1 MKAPLGVLFCF
12 KTNPTKNM
20 PNSQPQE
27 LIAAQIIDDP
37 FSMEFMET
45 ANTLQVSADS
55 LASLPKRRVK
65 VARDKFVLHKDLK
78 TRLTRLLASNCSQ
91 QAKTVAE
98 DILNLKYV
106 PLEGKYCNYLG
117 LSQADYTKISY
128 LDKDREERLAGQE
141 TTMEM
146 IRPGTVAKFYV
157 QRSRR
162 RSREQTSDDST
173 AQDMMMVFT
182 LKLTARHLS
191 DRVYPI
197 DRTEEA
203 DVHFVQEFWDDSPTK
218 NYSFSFKNTHLAQEA
233 GTLRIQNSRTRGA
246 DGFTLTNNG
255 VILSGHNWERLL
267 AVEFEN
273 TSVTLKEVWNFKKR
287 YHTSIGKIVRRL
299 FADKY
304 SDREVTAFAEAYA
317 SLITVSNPLYDFQI
331 IEGEDIKD
339 AYYEDNY
346 YQHSGTL
353 GNSCMR
359 YYNCQR
365 YFQIY
370 TKYPDKVKMAIL
382 KRSGKIAARCIMW
395 NIEGKFMFDRI
406 YYTTDETHNLLKN
419 TLTGAGYETLFQVS
433 GNYSLN
439 IDLTGINQF
448 PYVDTLCNYDP
459 HKMLLTN
466 QHLRDEYWQFRSTGG
481 CFSRYNVSS
490 TVECHSCGEEL
501 DEDDATYLTA
511 GEYEG
516 QEACSNC
523 YIYCEADD
531 SYISTEDDAVETY
544 DGETVLTSRSIRLNN
559 GEYAHQNDEQLRE
572 YENGFGYFILD
583 EEFYFT
589 DGNSFYHKNDP
600 NIPEDAYDSQEA
612 DRRAEE
618 ELQRRITENI
628 ARAEAQASAQAETA
642 YTLITSNSAT
652 SNTFSFNNVASITYL
667 NSTGL
672 GINIHGSLLS
682 SGSSSVEPVLET
694 LEEMRVVEPD
704 VTETTEVAE
713 VTEVPLPP
721 NMEISLEEVRND
733 SEAMEAS
740 AQGEAEFTT
749 WSQII
754 DEALRDFP
762 L

>member
-1 MKAPLGVLFCF
+1 
-12 KTNPTKNM
+12 M

-27 LIAAQIIDDP
+27 LIAALIPDDP

-78 TRLTRLLASNCSQ
+78 TRLTRLLASNCSE
-91 QAKTVAE
+91 QAKAVAE
-98 DILNLKYV
+98 DILSLKYV

-146 IRPGTVAKFYV
+146 IRPGTVAKFYL

-162 RSREQTSDDST
+162 RSREQTPDNST
-173 AQDMMMVFT
+173 AQDMMIVFT
-182 LKLTARHLS
+182 LKLTARHLG
-191 DRVYPI
+191 DRFYPI
-197 DRTEEA
+197 ERTEEA
-203 DVHFVQEFWDDSPTK
+203 DVHFVQEFWDDSAAK
-218 NYSFSFKNTHLAQEA
+218 NYSFSFKNTHLADEA

-246 DGFTLTNNG
+246 DGFTLATNG
-255 VILSGHNWERLL
+255 VILSGHNWARLL

-273 TSVTLKEVWNFKKR
+273 TSLTVKEVWNFKKR

-317 SLITVSNPLYDFQI
+317 SLITVSNPLYDFAI

-339 AYYEDNY
+339 AYHENNY

-359 YYNCQR
+359 YHNCR
-365 YFQIY
+365 NYFQIY
-370 TKYPDKVKMAIL
+370 TKYPEKVKMAVL

-406 YYTTDETHNLLKN
+406 YFTNDETHNLLKN
-419 TLTGAGYETLFQVS
+419 TLIGAGYETLFQS
-433 GNYSLN
+433 SRNFSLN

-448 PYVDTLCNYDP
+448 PYVDSLCNYDP
-459 HKMLLTN
+459 HRMLLTN

-481 CFSRYNVSS
+481 CFSRYNAS
-490 TVECHSCGEEL
+490 TIVECHNCGEEIE
-501 DEDDATYLTA
+501 EDDATHLTA

-516 QEACSNC
+516 QEACSSC
-523 YIYCEADD
+523 YIYCEPDN
-531 SYISTEDDAVETY
+531 SYISTEDDSIETY
-544 DGETVLTSRSIRLNN
+544 NGETVLTSRSLRLSN
-559 GEYAHQNDEQLRE
+559 GEYAYQNDDQLRQ

-589 DGNSFYHKNDP
+589 DGFRFYHKNDP

-612 DRRAEE
+612 DRRKEE
-618 ELQRRITENI
+618 ELQRRIAENI
-628 ARAEAQASAQAETA
+628 ARREAETRA
-642 YTLITSNSAT
+642 QVEASRMVIPSSSSTSSTA
-652 SNTFSFNNVASITYL
+652 TFSHIPSITYQ
-667 NSTGL
+667 SSVGL
-672 GINIHGSLLS
+672 GILS
-682 SGSSSVEPVLET
+682 YLNGTSSSITIHEGSVEEPVLET
-694 LEEMRVVEPD
+694 LEEMRVIELNIEA
-704 VTETTEVAE
+704 TELTE
-713 VTEVPLPP
+713 VTEVTEVT
-721 NMEISLEEVRND
+721 EIIENNN
-733 SEAMEAS
+733 EAMEAS

>member
-1 MKAPLGVLFCF
+1 
-12 KTNPTKNM
+12 M

-27 LIAAQIIDDP
+27 LIAALIPDDP

-65 VARDKFVLHKDLK
+65 IARDKFVLHKDLK

-106 PLEGKYCNYLG
+106 PVEGKYCNYLG

-146 IRPGTVAKFYV
+146 IRPGTVAKFYL

-162 RSREQTSDDST
+162 RSREQTPDDST
-173 AQDMMMVFT
+173 AQDMMIVFT
-182 LKLTARHLS
+182 LKLTARHLG
-191 DRVYPI
+191 DRLYPI
-197 DRTEEA
+197 ERTEEA
-203 DVHFVQEFWDDSPTK
+203 DVHFIQEFWDDSPTK
-218 NYSFSFKNTHLAQEA
+218 TYSFSFKNTHLSHEA

-246 DGFTLTNNG
+246 DRFILATNG
-255 VILSGHNWERLL
+255 VTLNSNNWERLL

-273 TSVTLKEVWNFKKR
+273 TSMTVKEVWNFKKR

-331 IEGEDIKD
+331 IEGENIKD
-339 AYYEDNY
+339 AYHENNY

-359 YYNCQR
+359 YQNCQR

-370 TKYPDKVKMAIL
+370 TKYPEKVKMAVL
-382 KRSGKIAARCIMW
+382 KRSGKIAARSIMW

-406 YYTTDETHNLLKN
+406 YYSNDETHNLLKN
-419 TLTGAGYETLFQVS
+419 TLIGAGYETLFQS
-433 GNYSLN
+433 NRNFSLN

-459 HKMLLTN
+459 HRMLLTN

-481 CFSRYNVSS
+481 CYSRYNSS
-490 TVECHSCGEEL
+490 ERIECCICGDEIN
-501 DEDDATYLTA
+501 EDDSTYITA
-511 GEYEG
+511 GDHSDSH
-516 QEACSNC
+516 ACSSC

-531 SYISTEDDAVETY
+531 SYVTIEDDTVETY
-544 DGETVLTSRSIRLNN
+544 DGETILTCRSLRLNN
-559 GEYAHQNDEQLRE
+559 GEYAHINDEQLRE
-572 YENGFGYFILD
+572 YENSFGYFIVD
-583 EEFYFT
+583 EDFYFT
-589 DGNSFYHKNDP
+589 DGSRFYHKNDP

-612 DRRAEE
+612 DRRAQE
-618 ELQRRITENI
+618 ELQRMIAQ
-628 ARAEAQASAQAETA
+628 ARAQAEAEALAQAETG
-642 YTLITSNSAT
+642 YTLITSSSGRT
-652 SNTFSFNNVASITYL
+652 GTLSFNHVPSITYQI
-667 NSTGL
+667 STGL
-672 GINIHGSLLS
+672 GINMHGSS
-682 SGSSSVEPVLET
+682 ASSSLVQINET
-694 LEEMRVVEPD
+694 
-704 VTETTEVAE
+704 
-713 VTEVPLPP
+713 
-721 NMEISLEEVRND
+721 IEEVR
-733 SEAMEAS
+733 EVET
-740 AQGEAEFTT
+740 E
-749 WSQII
+749 
-754 DEALRDFP
+754 DEQQFLI
-762 L
+762 

>member
-1 MKAPLGVLFCF
+1 
-12 KTNPTKNM
+12 M

-45 ANTLQVSADS
+45 ANTLQVSAES
-55 LASLPKRRVK
+55 LASLPKRRVR

-91 QAKTVAE
+91 QAKAVAE

-146 IRPGTVAKFYV
+146 IRPGTVAKFYL
-157 QRSRR
+157 QKSRR

-203 DVHFVQEFWDDSPTK
+203 SVHFVQEFWDDSPTK

-255 VILSGHNWERLL
+255 VILSSHNWARVL

-370 TKYPDKVKMAIL
+370 TKYPDKVKMAVL

-406 YYTTDETHNLLKN
+406 YYTNDETHNLLKN
-419 TLTGAGYETLFQVS
+419 TLIGAGYETLFQVS

-439 IDLTGINQF
+439 IDLTGINYF
-448 PYVDTLCNYDP
+448 PYVDTLANYDP

-481 CFSRYNVSS
+481 HFSRYNVSP
-490 TVECHSCGEEL
+490 TVECHCCGEEL

-511 GEYEG
+511 GEHEG
-516 QEACSNC
+516 EVSCSSC

-531 SYISTEDDAVETY
+531 SYISTEDDSIETY
-544 DGETVLTSRSIRLNN
+544 DGETVLTSRSLRLNN
-559 GEYAHQNDEQLRE
+559 GEYAHVNDDQLRE

-583 EEFYFT
+583 EDFYFT
-589 DGNSFYHKNDP
+589 DGFNFYHKNDP

-612 DRRAEE
+612 DRRKEE
-618 ELQRRITENI
+618 ELQRMI
-628 ARAEAQASAQAETA
+628 AEGVARREAEALAQAEASRMVIPSSSSTSSTA
-642 YTLITSNSAT
+642 TLSYIPTTTYQSS
-652 SNTFSFNNVASITYL
+652 VGLGIGYL
-667 NSTGL
+667 NSIPSSITM
-672 GINIHGSLLS
+672 HEGSV
-682 SGSSSVEPVLET
+682 VERVCET
-694 LEEMRVVEPD
+694 LEAL
-704 VTETTEVAE
+704 VTDSITESQAMEAITTPEIPV
-713 VTEVPLPP
+713 P

-740 AQGEAEFTT
+740 AQGESEFTM
-749 WSQII
+749 WSQIP
-754 DEALRDFP
+754 DEAPREMPF
-762 L
+762 

>member
-1 MKAPLGVLFCF
+1 
-12 KTNPTKNM
+12 M

-27 LIAAQIIDDP
+27 LIAALLPDDP

-55 LASLPKRRVK
+55 LAGLPKRRVK

-78 TRLTRLLASNCSQ
+78 NRLTRLLASNCSQ
-91 QAKTVAE
+91 QAKAVAE

-106 PLEGKYCNYLG
+106 PVEGKYCNYLG

-146 IRPGTVAKFYV
+146 IRPGTVAKFYL
-157 QRSRR
+157 QKSRR
-162 RSREQTSDDST
+162 RSREQTPDDST

-182 LKLTARHLS
+182 LKLTARHLG
-191 DRVYPI
+191 DRFYPI
-197 DRTEEA
+197 ERTEEA
-203 DVHFVQEFWDDSPTK
+203 SVHFVQEFWDDSPTK
-218 NYSFSFKNTHLAQEA
+218 NYSFSFKNTHLSQEA

-246 DGFTLTNNG
+246 DGFTLTTNG
-255 VILSGHNWERLL
+255 VILSGLNWERLL

-273 TSVTLKEVWNFKKR
+273 TSLTVKEVWNFKKR

-331 IEGEDIKD
+331 IEGDDIKD
-339 AYYEDNY
+339 AYHENNY

-359 YYNCQR
+359 YNNCR
-365 YFQIY
+365 NYFQIY
-370 TKYPDKVKMAIL
+370 TKYPEKVKMAVL

-406 YYTTDETHNLLKN
+406 YYSNDETHNLLKN
-419 TLTGAGYETLFQVS
+419 TLIGAGYETLYQSS

-448 PYVDTLCNYDP
+448 PYVDTLANYDP

-466 QHLRDEYWQFRSTGG
+466 QHLRDEYWQFRSTVG

-501 DEDDATYLTA
+501 DEDDATHLTA

-516 QEACSNC
+516 QEACSSC

-531 SYISTEDDAVETY
+531 SYISTEDDSIETY
-544 DGETVLTSRSIRLNN
+544 NGETVLTSRSIRLNN
-559 GEYAHQNDEQLRE
+559 GEYAHINDEQLRE

-583 EEFYFT
+583 EDFYFT
-589 DGNSFYHKNDP
+589 DGFNFYHKNDP

-612 DRRAEE
+612 DRRAQE
-618 ELQRRITENI
+618 ELQRMI
-628 ARAEAQASAQAETA
+628 AETNA
-642 YTLITSNSAT
+642 RREAETRAQLEATRTIITDSSVSTDTVTLSYIPTTTYQSSVGLGILN
-652 SNTFSFNNVASITYL
+652 YL
-667 NSTGL
+667 NSVP
-672 GINIHGSLLS
+672 LS
-682 SGSSSVEPVLET
+682 ITMHEGSVEEQVRET
-694 LEEMRVVEPD
+694 PEVV
-704 VTETTEVAE
+704 TTTEVP
-713 VTEVPLPP
+713 VP
-721 NMEISLEEVRND
+721 NMEISLEEVRNS

-754 DEALRDFP
+754 DEAPQDMRDMPF
-762 L
+762 

>member
-1 MKAPLGVLFCF
+1 
-12 KTNPTKNM
+12 M

-27 LIAAQIIDDP
+27 PQELIAALIPDDP

-55 LASLPKRRVK
+55 LASLPKRRVR

-78 TRLTRLLASNCSQ
+78 TRLTRLLSSNCNE
-91 QAKTVAE
+91 QAKAVAQ

-146 IRPGTVAKFYV
+146 IRPGTVAKFYL

-162 RSREQTSDDST
+162 RSREQTLDDST
-173 AQDMMMVFT
+173 AQQMMIVFT
-182 LKLTARHLS
+182 LKLTARHLG
-191 DRVYPI
+191 DRLYPI
-197 DRTEEA
+197 DRTEDA
-203 DVHFVQEFWDDSPTK
+203 DVHFIQEFWDDSPTK
-218 NYSFSFKNTHLAQEA
+218 TYSFSFKNTYLSHEA
-233 GTLRIQNSRTRGA
+233 GTLRIQNSRTRGS
-246 DGFTLTNNG
+246 GCFTLGSSG

-273 TSVTLKEVWNFKKR
+273 TSMTVKEVWNFKKR

-317 SLITVSNPLYDFQI
+317 SLITVSNPLYEFQI

-339 AYYEDNY
+339 AYHENNY

-359 YYNCQR
+359 YNNCR
-365 YFQIY
+365 NYFQIY
-370 TKYPDKVKMAIL
+370 TKYPEKVKMAVL
-382 KRSGKIAARCIMW
+382 KRSGKIAARSIMW

-406 YYTTDETHNLLKN
+406 YYSTDETQNLLKN
-419 TLTGAGYETLFQVS
+419 TLIGAGYETLFQS
-433 GNYSLN
+433 NRNFSLN

-459 HKMLLTN
+459 HRMLLTN
-466 QHLRDEYWQFRSTGG
+466 QHLSSEYWQFRSTGG
-481 CFSRYNVSS
+481 CYSRYNSNDRI
-490 TVECHSCGEEL
+490 ECCICGDEMN
-501 DEDDATYLTA
+501 EDDSTYITA
-511 GEYEG
+511 GDHSDSH
-516 QEACSNC
+516 ACSSC

-531 SYISTEDDAVETY
+531 SYVTIEDDTVETY
-544 DGETVLTSRSIRLNN
+544 DNQTILTCRSLRLNN
-559 GEYAHQNDEQLRE
+559 GEYAHINDEQLRE
-572 YENGFGYFILD
+572 YENNFGYFILD
-583 EEFYFT
+583 EDFYFT
-589 DGNSFYHKNDP
+589 DGSRFYHKKDP

-612 DRRAEE
+612 DRRAQE
-618 ELQRRITENI
+618 ELQRMIAENN
-628 ARAEAQASAQAETA
+628 ARREAEARAQAETG
-642 YTLITSNSAT
+642 YTLITSNSVT

-672 GINIHGSLLS
+672 GINMHGSLLS
-682 SGSSSVEPVLET
+682 SSLAQINETVEEEVELEP
-694 LEEMRVVEPD
+694 EEM
-704 VTETTEVAE
+704 
-713 VTEVPLPP
+713 
-721 NMEISLEEVRND
+721 EED
-733 SEAMEAS
+733 L
-740 AQGEAEFTT
+740 Q
-749 WSQII
+749 
-754 DEALRDFP
+754 DEQQFLI
-762 L
+762 

>member
-1 MKAPLGVLFCF
+1 
-12 KTNPTKNM
+12 M

-27 LIAAQIIDDP
+27 PQELIAALIPDDP

-45 ANTLQVSADS
+45 ANTLQVSAHS
-55 LASLPKRRVK
+55 LGSLPKRRVRI
-65 VARDKFVLHKDLK
+65 ARDKFVLHKDLK
-78 TRLTRLLASNCSQ
+78 TRLTRLIASNCSE
-91 QAKTVAE
+91 QAKAVAE

-162 RSREQTSDDST
+162 RSREQTPDDST

-182 LKLTARHLS
+182 LKLTARHLG
-191 DRVYPI
+191 DRFYPI
-197 DRTEEA
+197 ERTEDA
-203 DVHFVQEFWDDSPTK
+203 DVYFIQEFWDDSPTK
-218 NYSFSFKNTHLAQEA
+218 TYSFSFKQTYLSHEA

-246 DGFTLTNNG
+246 DAFTLTTNG
-255 VILSGHNWERLL
+255 VILNSNNWERLL

-273 TSVTLKEVWNFKKR
+273 TSMTVKEVWNFKKR

-339 AYYEDNY
+339 AYHENNY

-359 YYNCQR
+359 YQNCR
-365 YFQIY
+365 NYFQIY
-370 TKYPDKVKMAIL
+370 TKYPEKVKMAVL
-382 KRSGKIAARCIMW
+382 KRSNKIAARSIMW

-406 YYTTDETHNLLKN
+406 YYSNDETHNLLKN
-419 TLTGAGYETLFQVS
+419 TLIGAGYETLFQS
-433 GNYSLN
+433 NRNFSLN

-459 HKMLLTN
+459 HRMLLTN

-481 CFSRYNVSS
+481 CFSRYNSS
-490 TVECHSCGEEL
+490 ERLECCICGDEIN
-501 DEDDATYLTA
+501 EDDSTYITA
-511 GEYEG
+511 GDHSDSY
-516 QEACSNC
+516 ACSSC

-531 SYISTEDDAVETY
+531 SYVTIEDDTVETY
-544 DGETVLTSRSIRLNN
+544 NGETILTCRSLRLNN
-559 GEYAHQNDEQLRE
+559 GEYAHINDEQLRE

-583 EEFYFT
+583 EDFYFT
-589 DGNSFYHKNDP
+589 DGSGFYHKNDP

-612 DRRAEE
+612 DRRAQEE
-618 ELQRRITENI
+618 TIRMIAQ
-628 ARAEAQASAQAETA
+628 ARALGETIAQTETS
-642 YTLITSNSAT
+642 YTFITSSSGTTGTYNHIP
-652 SNTFSFNNVASITYL
+652 VLTYL
-667 NSTGL
+667 NSTGS
-672 GINIHGSLLS
+672 GINIHGSSLS
-682 SGSSSVEPVLET
+682 SVSLVSSSLAQINETVEEEVELEP
-694 LEEMRVVEPD
+694 EEM
-704 VTETTEVAE
+704 
-713 VTEVPLPP
+713 
-721 NMEISLEEVRND
+721 EED
-733 SEAMEAS
+733 L
-740 AQGEAEFTT
+740 Q
-749 WSQII
+749 
-754 DEALRDFP
+754 DEQQFLI
-762 L
+762 

>member
-1 MKAPLGVLFCF
+1 
-12 KTNPTKNM
+12 M

-45 ANTLQVSADS
+45 ANTLQVSAES
-55 LASLPKRRVK
+55 LASLPKRRVR
-65 VARDKFVLHKDLK
+65 VARDKFVLHKELK

-91 QAKTVAE
+91 QAKAVAE

-146 IRPGTVAKFYV
+146 IRPGTVAKFYL
-157 QRSRR
+157 QKSRR

-255 VILSGHNWERLL
+255 VILSLHNWARVL

-370 TKYPDKVKMAIL
+370 TKYPDKVKMAVL

-406 YYTTDETHNLLKN
+406 YYTNDETHNLLKN
-419 TLTGAGYETLFQVS
+419 TLIGAGYETLFQAG

-439 IDLTGINQF
+439 IDLTGINYF
-448 PYVDTLCNYDP
+448 PYVDTLANYDP

-481 CFSRYNVSS
+481 HFSRYNVSP
-490 TVECHSCGEEL
+490 TVECHCCGEEL

-511 GEYEG
+511 GEHEG
-516 QEACSNC
+516 EVSCSSC

-531 SYISTEDDAVETY
+531 SYISTEDDSIETY
-544 DGETVLTSRSIRLNN
+544 DGETILTSRSLRLNN
-559 GEYAHQNDEQLRE
+559 GEYAHVNDDQLRE

-583 EEFYFT
+583 EDFYFT
-589 DGNSFYHKNDP
+589 DGNYFYHKNDP

-612 DRRAEE
+612 DRRKEE
-618 ELQRRITENI
+618 ELQRMI
-628 ARAEAQASAQAETA
+628 AEGVARREAEALAQAEASRMVIPSSSSTSSTA
-642 YTLITSNSAT
+642 TLSYIPTTTYQSS
-652 SNTFSFNNVASITYL
+652 VGLGIGYL
-667 NSTGL
+667 NSIPSSITM
-672 GINIHGSLLS
+672 HEGSV
-682 SGSSSVEPVLET
+682 VERVRET
-694 LEEMRVVEPD
+694 LEAL
-704 VTETTEVAE
+704 VTDLVTDSQAMEAITTPEIPV
-713 VTEVPLPP
+713 P

-740 AQGEAEFTT
+740 AQGESEFTM
-749 WSQII
+749 WSQIP
-754 DEALRDFP
+754 DEAPREMPF
-762 L
+762 

>member
-1 MKAPLGVLFCF
+1 
-12 KTNPTKNM
+12 M

-27 LIAAQIIDDP
+27 LIAALLPDDP

-45 ANTLQVSADS
+45 AHTLQVSAES
-55 LASLPKRRVK
+55 LAGLPKRRVR
-65 VARDKFVLHKDLK
+65 VVRDKFVLHKDLK
-78 TRLTRLLASNCSQ
+78 TRLTRLLASNCSE
-91 QAKTVAE
+91 QAKAVAE

-106 PLEGKYCNYLG
+106 PVEGKYCNYLG

-157 QRSRR
+157 QKSRR
-162 RSREQTSDDST
+162 RSREQVSDDST

-182 LKLTARHLS
+182 LKLTARHLG
-191 DRVYPI
+191 DRFYPI

-218 NYSFSFKNTHLAQEA
+218 NYSFSFKNTHLSQEA

-246 DGFTLTNNG
+246 DGFTLTANG

-273 TSVTLKEVWNFKKR
+273 TSLTVKEVWNFKKR

-317 SLITVSNPLYDFQI
+317 SLITVANPLYDFAI
-331 IEGEDIKD
+331 IEGDDIKA
-339 AYYEDNY
+339 AYHEDNY
-346 YQHSGTL
+346 YQRSGTL

-359 YYNCQR
+359 YHNCR
-365 YFQIY
+365 NYFQIY
-370 TKYPDKVKMAIL
+370 TKYPEKVKMAVL
-382 KRSGKIAARCIMW
+382 KRVGKIAARCIMW

-406 YYTTDETHNLLKN
+406 YYATDETHNLLKN
-419 TLTGAGYETLFQVS
+419 TLIGAGYETLFQVS

-481 CFSRYNVSS
+481 CFSSYNSNNRL
-490 TVECHSCGEEL
+490 ECCICGDEIN
-501 DEDDATYLTA
+501 EDDSTYITA
-511 GEYEG
+511 GDHSDSY
-516 QEACSNC
+516 ACSSC

-531 SYISTEDDAVETY
+531 SYVTIEDDTVETY
-544 DGETVLTSRSIRLNN
+544 NGETILTCRSLRLN
-559 GEYAHQNDEQLRE
+559 GEYAHINDEQLRE

-583 EEFYFT
+583 EDFYFT
-589 DGNSFYHKNDP
+589 DGSRFYHRNDP

-612 DRRAEE
+612 DRRAQE
-618 ELQRRITENI
+618 ELQRMVAQ
-628 ARAEAQASAQAETA
+628 ARAQSEAIAQAETD
-642 YTLITSNSAT
+642 YTLITSNSGT
-652 SNTFSFNNVASITYL
+652 TNTLSFNYVPSITYQS
-667 NSTGL
+667 STGL
-672 GINIHGSLLS
+672 GINMHGSS
-682 SGSSSVEPVLET
+682 VSSSLVQINETIEEAREVE
-694 LEEMRVVEPD
+694 
-704 VTETTEVAE
+704 A
-713 VTEVPLPP
+713 P
-721 NMEISLEEVRND
+721 NEQQFLI
-733 SEAMEAS
+733 
-740 AQGEAEFTT
+740 
-749 WSQII
+749 
-754 DEALRDFP
+754 
-762 L
+762 

>member
-1 MKAPLGVLFCF
+1 
-12 KTNPTKNM
+12 M

-27 LIAAQIIDDP
+27 LIAALLPDDP

-55 LASLPKRRVK
+55 LAGLPKRRVK

-91 QAKTVAE
+91 QAKAVAE

-146 IRPGTVAKFYV
+146 IRPGTVAKFYL

-162 RSREQTSDDST
+162 RSREQTPDDST

-182 LKLTARHLS
+182 LKLTARHLG
-191 DRVYPI
+191 DRFYPI
-197 DRTEEA
+197 ERTEEA
-203 DVHFVQEFWDDSPTK
+203 DVHFVQEFWDDSAAK
-218 NYSFSFKNTHLAQEA
+218 NYSFSFKNTHLSQEA
-233 GTLRIQNSRTRGA
+233 GTLRIQNSRTRGSNC
-246 DGFTLTNNG
+246 FTLTTNG

-273 TSVTLKEVWNFKKR
+273 TSLTVKEVWNFKKR

-317 SLITVSNPLYDFQI
+317 SLITVANPLYDFQI
-331 IEGEDIKD
+331 IEGDDIKD
-339 AYYEDNY
+339 AYHENNY

-359 YYNCQR
+359 YHNCR
-365 YFQIY
+365 NYFQIY
-370 TKYPDKVKMAIL
+370 TKYPEKVKMAVL

-406 YYTTDETHNLLKN
+406 YYSNDETHNLLKN
-419 TLTGAGYETLFQVS
+419 TLIGAGYETLFQS
-433 GNYSLN
+433 NSNFSLN

-459 HKMLLTN
+459 HRMLLTN
-466 QHLRDEYWQFRSTGG
+466 QHLSSEYWHFRSTGG
-481 CFSRYNVSS
+481 CYSRYNANS

-501 DEDDATYLTA
+501 DDDDATYITA
-511 GEYEG
+511 GQYEG
-516 QEACSNC
+516 EASCSSC

-531 SYISTEDDAVETY
+531 SYISTEDDLIETY
-544 DGETVLTSRSIRLNN
+544 DGETILTSRSIRLNN
-559 GEYAHQNDEQLRE
+559 GEYAHINDEQLRE

-589 DGNSFYHKNDP
+589 DGLNFYHKNDP

-612 DRRAEE
+612 DRRAQE
-618 ELQRRITENI
+618 ELQRMI
-628 ARAEAQASAQAETA
+628 AETNARREAEAVAQAEASRTIITDSSSSTDTV
-642 YTLITSNSAT
+642 TLSYIPTTTYQSSVGLGILN
-652 SNTFSFNNVASITYL
+652 YL
-667 NSTGL
+667 NSVP
-672 GINIHGSLLS
+672 LS
-682 SGSSSVEPVLET
+682 ITMHEGSVEEQVRET
-694 LEEMRVVEPD
+694 PEA
-704 VTETTEVAE
+704 VTS
-713 VTEVPLPP
+713 TEVPVP
-721 NMEISLEEVRND
+721 NMEISLEEVRNN

>member
-1 MKAPLGVLFCF
+1 
-12 KTNPTKNM
+12 M

-27 LIAAQIIDDP
+27 LIAALLPDDP

-45 ANTLQVSADS
+45 AHTLQVSAES
-55 LASLPKRRVK
+55 LAGLPKRRVR
-65 VARDKFVLHKDLK
+65 VVRDKFVLHKDLK
-78 TRLTRLLASNCSQ
+78 TRLTRLLASNCSE
-91 QAKTVAE
+91 QAKAVAE

-106 PLEGKYCNYLG
+106 PVEGKYCNYLG

-128 LDKDREERLAGQE
+128 LDKDREERLAGLE

-157 QRSRR
+157 QKSRR
-162 RSREQTSDDST
+162 RSREQVSDDST

-182 LKLTARHLS
+182 LKLTARHLG
-191 DRVYPI
+191 DRFYPI

-218 NYSFSFKNTHLAQEA
+218 NYSFSFKNTHLSQEA

-246 DGFTLTNNG
+246 DGFTLTANG

-273 TSVTLKEVWNFKKR
+273 TSLTVKEVWNFKKR

-317 SLITVSNPLYDFQI
+317 SLITVANPLYDFAI
-331 IEGEDIKD
+331 IEGDDIKA
-339 AYYEDNY
+339 AYHEDNY
-346 YQHSGTL
+346 YQRSGTL

-359 YYNCQR
+359 YHNCR
-365 YFQIY
+365 NYFQIY
-370 TKYPDKVKMAIL
+370 TKYPEKVKMAVL
-382 KRSGKIAARCIMW
+382 KRVGKIAARCIMW

-406 YYTTDETHNLLKN
+406 YYATDETHNLLKN
-419 TLTGAGYETLFQVS
+419 TLIGAGYETLFQVS

-481 CFSRYNVSS
+481 CFSSYNSNNRL
-490 TVECHSCGEEL
+490 ECCICGDEIN
-501 DEDDATYLTA
+501 EDDSTYITA
-511 GEYEG
+511 GDHSDSY
-516 QEACSNC
+516 ACSSC

-531 SYISTEDDAVETY
+531 SYVTIEDDTVETY
-544 DGETVLTSRSIRLNN
+544 NGETILTCRSLRLN
-559 GEYAHQNDEQLRE
+559 GEYAHINDEQLRE

-583 EEFYFT
+583 EDFYFT
-589 DGNSFYHKNDP
+589 DGSRFYHRNDP

-612 DRRAEE
+612 DRRAQE
-618 ELQRRITENI
+618 ELQRMVAQ
-628 ARAEAQASAQAETA
+628 ARAQSEAIAQAETD
-642 YTLITSNSAT
+642 YTLITSNSGT
-652 SNTFSFNNVASITYL
+652 TNTLSFNYVPSITYQS
-667 NSTGL
+667 STGL
-672 GINIHGSLLS
+672 GINMHGSS
-682 SGSSSVEPVLET
+682 VSSSLVQINETIEEAREVE
-694 LEEMRVVEPD
+694 
-704 VTETTEVAE
+704 A
-713 VTEVPLPP
+713 P
-721 NMEISLEEVRND
+721 NEQQFLI
-733 SEAMEAS
+733 
-740 AQGEAEFTT
+740 
-749 WSQII
+749 
-754 DEALRDFP
+754 
-762 L
+762 